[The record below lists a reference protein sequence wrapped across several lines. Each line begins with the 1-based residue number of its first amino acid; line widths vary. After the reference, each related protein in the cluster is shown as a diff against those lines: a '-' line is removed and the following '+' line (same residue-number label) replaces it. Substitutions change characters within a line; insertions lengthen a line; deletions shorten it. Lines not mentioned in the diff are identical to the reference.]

1 MSKVRAAA
9 VQACPVFLDREA
21 TVEKASGLI
30 KEAASAGAGLIVFPE
45 TFIPTYPD
53 WVWRAPAWE
62 GPFAELHE
70 RLMDQ
75 AVEVPG
81 PATDALGKS
90 AKRAKAY
97 VVMGVNEREPAGST
111 VYNTVVYF
119 GPDGTLLGKHRKL
132 MPTGGERLVWGMG
145 DGSDLGVHA
154 TPFGRLGGLICWE
167 NYMPLARTAL
177 YAKGI
182 EVWVAP
188 TWDYGDDWV
197 ASLRHIAKEGRVYVI
212 SCAPVIRGSDLP
224 DDLPGRELWGGQDDW
239 LNEGWATIVGPDGK
253 ILAGPLK
260 KDEGIIY
267 AELDPGMVRRE
278 RMQFDPV
285 GHYSRPDIFRL
296 TVDESAK
303 KGVS

>member
-1 MSKVRAAA
+1 MSKVTAAA
-9 VQACPVFLDREA
+9 VQATPVFLDREA
-21 TVEKASGLI
+21 TVEKACGLI
-30 KEAASAGAGLIVFPE
+30 KEAAAGGAGLIVFPE

-53 WVWRAPAWE
+53 WVWRSPAWK

-70 RLMDQ
+70 RLLDQ
-75 AVEVPG
+75 SVEVPG
-81 PATDALGKS
+81 PAVETLAKA

-97 VVMGVNEREPAGST
+97 VVMGVNEREPTGST
-111 VYNTVVYF
+111 VYNTVVYI
-119 GPDGTLLGKHRKL
+119 GPDGALLGKHRKL

-188 TWDYGDDWV
+188 TWDYGDEWL
-197 ASLRHIAKEGRVYVI
+197 ATLRHIAKEGRVFVI
-212 SCAPVIRGSDLP
+212 SCAPLMRGSDIP
-224 DDLPGRELWGGQDDW
+224 KDAPGRELWGGKDDW
-239 LNEGWATIVGPDGK
+239 LNEGWATIVGPDGA

-260 KDEGIIY
+260 KEEGIIY
-267 AELDPGMVRRE
+267 AELDLGQVRRE
-278 RMQFDPV
+278 RLEFDPV
-285 GHYSRPDIFRL
+285 GHYSRPDVFRL
-296 TVDESAK
+296 TVDESPDK
-303 KGVS
+303 TVT